1 MKLSFAGSDSLI
13 TEDLKNFGINSTQ
26 NEISK
31 KIYFDYLTANHMFV
45 GTMDDLFSNEL
56 LNQSIVQIIPLD
68 LKHLDSAKTERL
80 SVELKFANADLSP
93 TGYQILV
100 LSVHTNGR
108 AVCSADKNVH
118 DWKWDFQVL

>member
-1 MKLSFAGSDSLI
+1 
-13 TEDLKNFGINSTQ
+13 
-26 NEISK
+26 
-31 KIYFDYLTANHMFV
+31 MFV

-100 LSVHTNGR
+100 LSVHTNRR